1 MRRMLNYQQQQHF
14 TQRYFLSPTQPLR
27 PSSMLCYAATVFL
40 FLLYIICTII
50 TFTQYFCTQ
59 FFQYSARE
67 SNLVKKDNDN
77 VVVTFC
83 DSHVT
88 YVTFCDSLSLMSHIC
103 HVRAIE
109 NMVLQKKKLCEF
121 INHHSYVLFIIFYV
135 NYNTLFT
142 TFSQYTFILLFFSK
156 DYYNSQIKSFKKH
169 SFSIFDRY

>member
-1 MRRMLNYQQQQHF
+1 MRRMLNYQQQHF

-83 DSHVT
+83 DS
-88 YVTFCDSLSLMSHIC
+88 LSLMSHIC

-109 NMVLQKKKLCEF
+109 NMVLQKKNCVN
-121 INHHSYVLFIIFYV
+121 INIHSYVLFIIFYV